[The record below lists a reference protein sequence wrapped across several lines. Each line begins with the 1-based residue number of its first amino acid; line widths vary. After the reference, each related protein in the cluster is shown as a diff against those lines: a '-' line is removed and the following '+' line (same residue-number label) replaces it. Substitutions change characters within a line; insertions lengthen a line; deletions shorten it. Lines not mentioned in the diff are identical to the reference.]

1 MKLILNLRKSNIKT
15 QQKLI
20 FLVLSDENLRKIMRN
35 YLILTLFLIFLSSCG
50 VKSVT
55 SASVQADIISVA
67 DYKDYSCKELA
78 LDAFNIQNKIPE
90 ISFIIDKKK
99 KDNDAYI
106 ATAVVFMPI
115 LAAGIKGNQEEAAQ
129 LALHKGQLNAIRQV
143 AIMKDC
149 EIIVQN

>member
-1 MKLILNLRKSNIKT
+1 MKVNNY
-15 QQKLI
+15 LI
-20 FLVLSDENLRKIMRN
+20 FLV
-35 YLILTLFLIFLSSCG
+35 TVFFLSACG

-55 SASVQADIISVA
+55 SASVQADIVSVA
-67 DYKDYSCKELA
+67 EYKDYSCKELA
-78 LDAFNIQNKIPE
+78 IDALNIQNRIPE
-90 ISFIIDKKK
+90 ISSVIDKKK

-129 LALHKGQLNAIRQV
+129 LALYKGQLNAIRQA

-149 EIIVQN
+149 EIVVQ

>member
-1 MKLILNLRKSNIKT
+1 MKVNNY
-15 QQKLI
+15 LI
-20 FLVLSDENLRKIMRN
+20 FLV
-35 YLILTLFLIFLSSCG
+35 TVFFLSACG

-55 SASVQADIISVA
+55 SASVQADIVSVA
-67 DYKDYSCKELA
+67 EYKDYSCKELA
-78 LDAFNIQNKIPE
+78 IDALNIQNRIPE
-90 ISFIIDKKK
+90 ISSVIDKKK

-129 LALHKGQLNAIRQV
+129 LALYKGQLNAIRQA

-149 EIIVQN
+149 EIIIQ

>member
-1 MKLILNLRKSNIKT
+1 MKINNY
-15 QQKLI
+15 LI
-20 FLVLSDENLRKIMRN
+20 FLV
-35 YLILTLFLIFLSSCG
+35 TVFFLSACG

-55 SASVQADIISVA
+55 SASVQADIVSIA
-67 DYKDYSCKELA
+67 EYKDYSCKELA
-78 LDAFNIQNKIPE
+78 IDALNIQNRIPE
-90 ISFIIDKKK
+90 ISSVIDKKK

-129 LALHKGQLNAIRQV
+129 LALYKGQLNAIRQA

-149 EIIVQN
+149 EIVVQ

>member
-1 MKLILNLRKSNIKT
+1 MKVNNY
-15 QQKLI
+15 LI
-20 FLVLSDENLRKIMRN
+20 FLV
-35 YLILTLFLIFLSSCG
+35 TVFFLSACG

-55 SASVQADIISVA
+55 SASVQADIVSVA
-67 DYKDYSCKELA
+67 EYKDYSCKELA
-78 LDAFNIQNKIPE
+78 LDALNIQNRIPE
-90 ISFIIDKKK
+90 ISSVIDKKK

-129 LALHKGQLNAIRQV
+129 LALYKGQLNAIRQA

-149 EIIVQN
+149 EIIVQ

>member
-1 MKLILNLRKSNIKT
+1 MKII
-15 QQKLI
+15 
-20 FLVLSDENLRKIMRN
+20 N
-35 YLILTLFLIFLSSCG
+35 YLIFVVIVFFLPACG

-55 SASVQADIISVA
+55 SSSVQADIVSVA
-67 DYKDYSCKELA
+67 EYKDYSCKELA
-78 LDAFNIQNKIPE
+78 VDALNIQNRIPE
-90 ISFIIDKKK
+90 ISSVIDKKK

-129 LALHKGQLNAIRQV
+129 LALYKGQLNAIRQA

-149 EIIVQN
+149 EIIVQ

>member
-1 MKLILNLRKSNIKT
+1 MKINNY
-15 QQKLI
+15 LI
-20 FLVLSDENLRKIMRN
+20 FLV
-35 YLILTLFLIFLSSCG
+35 TVFFLSACG

-55 SASVQADIISVA
+55 SASVQADIVSVA
-67 DYKDYSCKELA
+67 EYKNYSCKELA
-78 LDAFNIQNKIPE
+78 IDALNIQNRIPE
-90 ISFIIDKKK
+90 ISSVIDKKK

-129 LALHKGQLNAIRQV
+129 LALYKGQLNAIRQA

-149 EIIVQN
+149 EIIVQ

>member
-1 MKLILNLRKSNIKT
+1 MKINNY
-15 QQKLI
+15 LI
-20 FLVLSDENLRKIMRN
+20 FLV
-35 YLILTLFLIFLSSCG
+35 TVFFLSACG

-55 SASVQADIISVA
+55 SASVQAHIVSVA
-67 DYKDYSCKELA
+67 EYKDYSCKELA
-78 LDAFNIQNKIPE
+78 IDALNIQNRIPE
-90 ISFIIDKKK
+90 ISSVIDKKK

-129 LALHKGQLNAIRQV
+129 LALYKGQLNAIRQA

-149 EIIVQN
+149 EIIVQ

>member
-1 MKLILNLRKSNIKT
+1 MKINNY
-15 QQKLI
+15 LI
-20 FLVLSDENLRKIMRN
+20 FLV
-35 YLILTLFLIFLSSCG
+35 TVFFLSACG

-55 SASVQADIISVA
+55 SASVQADIVSIA
-67 DYKDYSCKELA
+67 EYKDYSCKELA
-78 LDAFNIQNKIPE
+78 IDALNIQNRIPE
-90 ISFIIDKKK
+90 ISSVIDKKK

-129 LALHKGQLNAIRQV
+129 LALYKGQLNAIRQA

-149 EIIVQN
+149 EIIIQ

>member
-129 LALHKGQLNAIRQV
+129 LALYKGQLNAIRQV

>member
-1 MKLILNLRKSNIKT
+1 MKINNY
-15 QQKLI
+15 LI
-20 FLVLSDENLRKIMRN
+20 FLV
-35 YLILTLFLIFLSSCG
+35 TVFFLSACG

-55 SASVQADIISVA
+55 SASVQADIVSVA
-67 DYKDYSCKELA
+67 GYKDYSCKELA
-78 LDAFNIQNKIPE
+78 IDAFNIQNRIPE
-90 ISFIIDKKK
+90 ISSVIDKKK

-129 LALHKGQLNAIRQV
+129 LALYKGQLNAIRQA

-149 EIIVQN
+149 EIIVQ

>member
-1 MKLILNLRKSNIKT
+1 MMKVNNY
-15 QQKLI
+15 LI
-20 FLVLSDENLRKIMRN
+20 FLVSV
-35 YLILTLFLIFLSSCG
+35 FFLSACG

-55 SASVQADIISVA
+55 SASVQADIVSVA
-67 DYKDYSCKELA
+67 GYKDYSCKELA
-78 LDAFNIQNKIPE
+78 IDALNIQNRIPE
-90 ISFIIDKKK
+90 ISSVIDKKK

-129 LALHKGQLNAIRQV
+129 LALYKGQLNAIRQA

-149 EIIVQN
+149 EIVVQ

>member
-1 MKLILNLRKSNIKT
+1 MKVNNY
-15 QQKLI
+15 LI
-20 FLVLSDENLRKIMRN
+20 FLV
-35 YLILTLFLIFLSSCG
+35 TVFFLSACG

-55 SASVQADIISVA
+55 SASVQADIVSIA
-67 DYKDYSCKELA
+67 EYKDYSCKELA
-78 LDAFNIQNKIPE
+78 IDALNIQNKIPE
-90 ISFIIDKKK
+90 ISSVIDKKK

-129 LALHKGQLNAIRQV
+129 LALYKGQLNAIRQA

-149 EIIVQN
+149 EIVQ

>member
-1 MKLILNLRKSNIKT
+1 MMKVNNY
-15 QQKLI
+15 LI
-20 FLVLSDENLRKIMRN
+20 FLVSV
-35 YLILTLFLIFLSSCG
+35 FFLSACG

-55 SASVQADIISVA
+55 SASVQADIVSVA
-67 DYKDYSCKELA
+67 GYKDYSCKELA
-78 LDAFNIQNKIPE
+78 IDALNIQNRIPE
-90 ISFIIDKKK
+90 ISSVIDKKK

-129 LALHKGQLNAIRQV
+129 LALYKGQLNAIRQA

-149 EIIVQN
+149 EIIVQ

>member
-1 MKLILNLRKSNIKT
+1 MKINNY
-15 QQKLI
+15 LI
-20 FLVLSDENLRKIMRN
+20 FLV
-35 YLILTLFLIFLSSCG
+35 TVFFLSACG

-55 SASVQADIISVA
+55 SASVQADIVSIA
-67 DYKDYSCKELA
+67 QYKDYSCKELA
-78 LDAFNIQNKIPE
+78 IDALNIQNRIPE
-90 ISFIIDKKK
+90 ISSVIDKKK

-129 LALHKGQLNAIRQV
+129 LALYKGQLNAIRQA

-149 EIIVQN
+149 EIIVQ

>member
-78 LDAFNIQNKIPE
+78 LDAFNIQN
-90 ISFIIDKKK
+90 
-99 KDNDAYI
+99 
-106 ATAVVFMPI
+106 
-115 LAAGIKGNQEEAAQ
+115 
-129 LALHKGQLNAIRQV
+129 
-143 AIMKDC
+143 
-149 EIIVQN
+149 

>member
-1 MKLILNLRKSNIKT
+1 MKINNY
-15 QQKLI
+15 LI
-20 FLVLSDENLRKIMRN
+20 FLVLV
-35 YLILTLFLIFLSSCG
+35 FFLSACG

-55 SASVQADIISVA
+55 SSSVQADIVSVA
-67 DYKDYSCKELA
+67 EYKDYSCKELA
-78 LDAFNIQNKIPE
+78 LDALNIQNKIPE
-90 ISFIIDKKK
+90 ISSVIDKKK

-129 LALHKGQLNAIRQV
+129 LALYKGQLNAIRQA

-149 EIIVQN
+149 EIIVQ

>member
-1 MKLILNLRKSNIKT
+1 MKINNY
-15 QQKLI
+15 LI
-20 FLVLSDENLRKIMRN
+20 FLV
-35 YLILTLFLIFLSSCG
+35 TVFFLSACG

-55 SASVQADIISVA
+55 SASVQADIVSVA
-67 DYKDYSCKELA
+67 EYKDYSCKELA
-78 LDAFNIQNKIPE
+78 IDALNIQNRIPE
-90 ISFIIDKKK
+90 ISSVIDKKK

-129 LALHKGQLNAIRQV
+129 LALYKGQLNAISQA

-149 EIIVQN
+149 EIIVQ

>member
-1 MKLILNLRKSNIKT
+1 MKVNNY
-15 QQKLI
+15 LI
-20 FLVLSDENLRKIMRN
+20 FLV
-35 YLILTLFLIFLSSCG
+35 TVFFLSACG

-55 SASVQADIISVA
+55 SASVQADIVSIA
-67 DYKDYSCKELA
+67 EYKDYSCKELA
-78 LDAFNIQNKIPE
+78 IDALNIQNRIPE
-90 ISFIIDKKK
+90 ISSVIDKKK

-129 LALHKGQLNAIRQV
+129 LALYKGQLNAIRQA

-149 EIIVQN
+149 EIIIQ

>member
-1 MKLILNLRKSNIKT
+1 MKVNSY
-15 QQKLI
+15 LI
-20 FLVLSDENLRKIMRN
+20 FLVSV
-35 YLILTLFLIFLSSCG
+35 FFLSACG

-55 SASVQADIISVA
+55 SASVQADIVSVA
-67 DYKDYSCKELA
+67 EYKDYSCKELA
-78 LDAFNIQNKIPE
+78 IDALNIQNRIPE
-90 ISFIIDKKK
+90 ISSVIDKKK

-129 LALHKGQLNAIRQV
+129 LALYKGQLNAIRQA

-149 EIIVQN
+149 EIVVQ

>member
-1 MKLILNLRKSNIKT
+1 MKIINR
-15 QQKLI
+15 LI
-20 FLVLSDENLRKIMRN
+20 FVVIVF
-35 YLILTLFLIFLSSCG
+35 FLPACG

-55 SASVQADIISVA
+55 SSSVQADIVSVA
-67 DYKDYSCKELA
+67 EYKDYSCKELA
-78 LDAFNIQNKIPE
+78 IDALNIQNRIPE
-90 ISFIIDKKK
+90 ISSVIDKKK

-129 LALHKGQLNAIRQV
+129 LALYKGQLNAIRQA

-149 EIIVQN
+149 EIIVQ

>member
-1 MKLILNLRKSNIKT
+1 MKINNY
-15 QQKLI
+15 LI
-20 FLVLSDENLRKIMRN
+20 FLV
-35 YLILTLFLIFLSSCG
+35 TVFFLSACG

-55 SASVQADIISVA
+55 SASVQADIVSVA
-67 DYKDYSCKELA
+67 EYKDYSCKELA
-78 LDAFNIQNKIPE
+78 IDALNIQNRIPD
-90 ISFIIDKKK
+90 ISSVIDKKK

-129 LALHKGQLNAIRQV
+129 LALYKGQLNAIRQA

-149 EIIVQN
+149 EIIVQ

>member
-1 MKLILNLRKSNIKT
+1 MKVNNYP
-15 QQKLI
+15 I
-20 FLVLSDENLRKIMRN
+20 FLVSV
-35 YLILTLFLIFLSSCG
+35 FFLSACG

-55 SASVQADIISVA
+55 SASVQADIVSVA
-67 DYKDYSCKELA
+67 GYKDYSCKELA
-78 LDAFNIQNKIPE
+78 IDALNIQNRIPE
-90 ISFIIDKKK
+90 ISSVIDKKK

-129 LALHKGQLNAIRQV
+129 LALYKGQLNAIRQA

-149 EIIVQN
+149 EIIVQ